1 MRTDDMAR
9 YLRAQQLIREI
20 VFVGF
25 NSRVVAL
32 SQATGEIVWQWKSPK
47 GTSPHVA
54 LLLDRERL
62 IASIQG
68 YTYCLDPL
76 TGEQLW
82 GNPLKGFGVG
92 IPSLVSASGSSDNSA
107 AAAALAAQQEAAA
120 NTAHAPGAGM

>member
-1 MRTDDMAR
+1 MT
-9 YLRAQQLIREI
+9 RANESVSDSRAVELIRGL

-32 SQATGEIVWQWKSPK
+32 SQATGEIVWDWMSPK
-47 GTSPHVA
+47 GRSPHVA
-54 LLLDRERL
+54 LLLDGVRL

-82 GNPLKGFGVG
+82 DNPLKGFGVG
-92 IPSLVSASGSSDNSA
+92 IPSLVSAAGSSDNSA
-107 AAAALAAQQEAAA
+107 AAAALAAEQAAQA
-120 NTAHAPGAGM
+120 AHHSGTGT

>member
-1 MRTDDMAR
+1 MASDDLAGD
-9 YLRAQQLIREI
+9 LRAAQLLREL

-25 NSRVVAL
+25 NSRLVAL

-54 LLLDRERL
+54 LLLDGWRL
-62 IASIQG
+62 IASVQG

-92 IPSLVSASGSSDNSA
+92 IPSLVSTAGSSDNSA
-107 AAAALAAQQEAAA
+107 AAAALAAQQAAA
-120 NTAHAPGAGM
+120 NAAHTPGAGM